1 MKYTQRVKEAN
12 HKKCSSEMET
22 PRVQNNECK
31 NADIPV
37 LKNSKHNEKSE
48 GMVGKPEIKAAKM

>member
-12 HKKCSSEMET
+12 HKKGSSEMET

-31 NADIPV
+31 NADI

-48 GMVGKPEIKAAKM
+48 GMVGKPEIKAAKI